1 MGCFFLASA
10 GLAGDGSCEESRSC
24 VLQQGLGTVSAAGE
38 GAVTSPSLNI
48 ECVCGAGA
56 SVPLGMSFP
65 EEQHHLMFLELGL
78 QADLGMIPY
87 WHEIES
93 MQDVGAV

>member
-48 ECVCGAGA
+48 ECVCGAG
-56 SVPLGMSFP
+56 
-65 EEQHHLMFLELGL
+65 GL
-78 QADLGMIPY
+78 CAT
-87 WHEIES
+87 WHEFPRRAAPS
-93 MQDVGAV
+93 HVLGAGTASRLGNDSLPA